1 MGEHDIC
8 QVQIDTLREDMMEF
22 KRDVWEHLKEVRE
35 SHKIYAET
43 ITVLRENVVRL
54 TGIAERQDDKL
65 EAINHELG
73 RLMAN
78 TKEPLGHDDRVWYQE
93 FIEHKEKFFVYLLMV
108 LLAFS
113 LGIRFEDIVK
123 VFGGMQP

>member
-1 MGEHDIC
+1 MSEHDIC
-8 QVQIDTLREDMMEF
+8 QVQIHTLREELQEF

-54 TGIAERQDDKL
+54 TGLAERQDDKL
-65 EAINHELG
+65 DAINTEL
-73 RLMAN
+73 RQLKAHAQDASV
-78 TKEPLGHDDRVWYQE
+78 PDDRVWYRQ
-93 FIEHKEKFFVYLLMV
+93 FIENKEKFFVYVLVV

-113 LGIRFEDIVK
+113 LGIRVEEVVK
-123 VFGGMQP
+123 VFGGMR

>member
-1 MGEHDIC
+1 MSEHDIC
-8 QVQIDTLREDMMEF
+8 QVQIHTLREELQEF

-54 TGIAERQDDKL
+54 TGLAERQDDKL
-65 EAINHELG
+65 DAINTEL
-73 RLMAN
+73 RQLKAHAQDASM
-78 TKEPLGHDDRVWYQE
+78 PDDRVWYRQ
-93 FIEHKEKFFVYLLMV
+93 FIENKEKFFVYVLVV

-113 LGIRFEDIVK
+113 LGIRVEEVVK
-123 VFGGMQP
+123 VFGGMR

>member
-1 MGEHDIC
+1 MSEHDIC
-8 QVQIDTLREDMMEF
+8 QVQIHTLREELQEF

-54 TGIAERQDDKL
+54 TGLAERQDDKL
-65 EAINHELG
+65 DAINTELRQLKAHAQDG
-73 RLMAN
+73 AI
-78 TKEPLGHDDRVWYQE
+78 PDDRVWYRQ
-93 FIEHKEKFFVYLLMV
+93 FIENKEKFFVYVLVV

-113 LGIRFEDIVK
+113 LGIRVEEVVK
-123 VFGGMQP
+123 VFGGM

>member
-1 MGEHDIC
+1 MSEHDIC
-8 QVQIDTLREDMMEF
+8 QVQIHTLREELQEF

-54 TGIAERQDDKL
+54 TGLAERQDDKL
-65 EAINHELG
+65 DAINTEL
-73 RLMAN
+73 RQLKAHAQDASI
-78 TKEPLGHDDRVWYQE
+78 PDDRVWYRQ
-93 FIEHKEKFFVYLLMV
+93 FIENKEKFFVYVLVV

-113 LGIRFEDIVK
+113 LGIRVEEVVK
-123 VFGGMQP
+123 VFGGMR

>member
-8 QVQIDTLREDMMEF
+8 QVQIDTLREDFHEF

-54 TGIAERQDDKL
+54 TGLAERQDDKL
-65 EAINHELG
+65 EAINQELS
-73 RLMAN
+73 LLKSNA
-78 TKEPLGHDDRVWYQE
+78 KESPAADDRLWYQQ
-93 FIEHKEKFFVYLLMV
+93 FIENKEKFFIYVLVV

-113 LGIRFEDIVK
+113 LGIRVEDVAN
-123 VFGGMQP
+123 VFGRM